1 MGSCWEGIDESRLL
15 IAPVPGA
22 NGDGSARFLSLRHP
36 KSGTFHRYV
45 SEYGTLIFGLLAHLE
60 SGHPIFYVMGCSKNF
75 TGSSNHGSLYTATP
89 IDPVFIM
96 LPLFEDARM
105 KKGDDPGKFRQLDEI
120 LFVNDYPGYQQLFSI
135 AKDCMEIVCESKEIG
150 STKFFRLDD
159 KKVFAWLHYKVCQL
173 KQTLPALDQNYAAR
187 EEKDTLADS
196 VSILGE
202 YLKDDPWLKLLCDH
216 FKLNLPEAKRIAA
229 GIEVCPSAIESPVGS
244 SNFSQ
249 GKNTSEKKTGRNVKQ
264 AKKVKVET
272 ESRNIKEMFT
282 RASRRRN

>member
-1 MGSCWEGIDESRLL
+1 
-15 IAPVPGA
+15 
-22 NGDGSARFLSLRHP
+22 
-36 KSGTFHRYV
+36 
-45 SEYGTLIFGLLAHLE
+45 
-60 SGHPIFYVMGCSKNF
+60 
-75 TGSSNHGSLYTATP
+75 
-89 IDPVFIM
+89 M

-229 GIEVCPSAIESPVGS
+229 DIEVCPSAIESPVGS

-264 AKKVKVET
+264 AKKAKVET

>member
-1 MGSCWEGIDESRLL
+1 YINYPHLL
-15 IAPVPGA
+15 CKYA
-22 NGDGSARFLSLRHP
+22 
-36 KSGTFHRYV
+36 
-45 SEYGTLIFGLLAHLE
+45 
-60 SGHPIFYVMGCSKNF
+60 
-75 TGSSNHGSLYTATP
+75 
-89 IDPVFIM
+89 
-96 LPLFEDARM
+96 
-105 KKGDDPGKFRQLDEI
+105 
-120 LFVNDYPGYQQLFSI
+120 
-135 AKDCMEIVCESKEIG
+135 EIG

-196 VSILGE
+196 VSILGD

-229 GIEVCPSAIESPVGS
+229 DIEVCPSAIESPVGS

-264 AKKVKVET
+264 AKKVKAET